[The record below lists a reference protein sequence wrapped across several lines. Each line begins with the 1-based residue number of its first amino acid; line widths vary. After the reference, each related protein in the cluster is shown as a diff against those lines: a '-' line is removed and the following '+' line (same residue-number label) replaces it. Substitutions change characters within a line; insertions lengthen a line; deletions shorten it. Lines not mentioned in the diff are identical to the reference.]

1 MNHYLYKQFYRNK
14 AYLIALVFLL
24 AAGLMAIYTGKK
36 FLDRN
41 EDIIAK
47 SGNFQKESIAR
58 NVKFHKDDLGLIL
71 YYIKFN
77 LVNET
82 PKLAALN
89 MGMRDLNPSIQGVTI
104 RNLEEQRYNSDFYNP
119 ANAAVGNFDFS
130 FVLIFLFPLVIIAFC
145 YNLISEEEEKGTW
158 KRLSVQSG
166 HLGRFLNAKIII
178 RGIAVSLI
186 YLLLIIIATL
196 WIRIPLDKF
205 YILFILSGWL
215 YILFWFVLCRWII
228 LFRKSSAQNAL
239 ILLIVWVA
247 MNFII
252 PMGCN
257 LLIQKSYP
265 VQESLKAVMEQRE
278 GYHNKW
284 DEPKKPTM
292 EKFYKVYPQ
301 YRKFTVEE
309 NDTFT
314 WTWYYAMQHMG
325 DAEASQS
332 AFLYREKMD
341 KRNRAAI
348 FLGYLL
354 PNIHTQLTESQLA
367 QTGMDNH
374 LQYSAALQK
383 FHERKRLFFYPLI
396 FSGQNAES
404 VNWGTQ
410 TVDHFTK
417 TEKLNMLQLFL
428 PYLII
433 IALLILFSQNKYRK
447 LC

>member
-158 KRLSVQSG
+158 KLLSVQSG

-178 RGIAVSLI
+178 RGIAISLI

-410 TVDHFTK
+410 TVDHFIK
-417 TEKLNMLQLFL
+417 PEKLNMLQLFL

-433 IALLILFSQNKYRK
+433 IVLLLLFSQNKYRK